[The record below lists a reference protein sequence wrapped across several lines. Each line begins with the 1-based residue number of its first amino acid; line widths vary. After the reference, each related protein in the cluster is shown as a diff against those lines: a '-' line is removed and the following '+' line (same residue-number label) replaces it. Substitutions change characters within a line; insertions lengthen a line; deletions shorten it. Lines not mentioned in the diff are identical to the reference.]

1 MAGRERET
9 TDAFWEMFRRLS
21 PNCLVEVVFYD
32 GVDMGHIVEIAM
44 PPSPNTVIKD
54 DYAID
59 AAQFLSVLGKRGRGN
74 RH

>member
-1 MAGRERET
+1 MAGREREA

-32 GVDMGHIVEIAM
+32 GVDTGHIVEIAM

-74 RH
+74 CH